1 MLAFTLDKNIDGRK
15 LLHQIQNLISK
26 FQLENQG
33 TQALLVI
40 DIKTISQDNN
50 NFIPKLEY
58 KQS

>member
-1 MLAFTLDKNIDGRK
+1 MLAFKLNKNIDGGK

-40 DIKTISQDNN
+40 DIKTISQDNDS
-50 NFIPKLEY
+50 FIPKLEY